1 MELLR
6 AGFRPRLMAPGV
18 LLLLAY
24 SVETALVFGRPYFG
38 WDVPAEHAVQ
48 SIGWGSLVDAMRIF
62 DRFEGFWQVGLAL
75 LAIAAVF
82 AINRR
87 ATWLVLAGALS
98 SAVYYLSQLETHRP
112 RPDAHLVHVLRHTT
126 QGSYPSGHAVFFTW
140 LAILLPLAIRPV
152 WRGWWVLAGLG
163 ALSLVVASVGRMVVG
178 EHWPSDVLGGLLLGL
193 GWSLFALGV
202 RALSEP
208 VLG

>member
-1 MELLR
+1 MESLR
-6 AGFRPRLMAPGV
+6 AGLRPRLLVPGL
-18 LLLLAY
+18 LLLLAFAA
-24 SVETALVFGRPYFG
+24 ETALVFGRPYFG
-38 WDVPAEHAVQ
+38 WDIPVERALQ
-48 SIGWGSLVDAMRIF
+48 SIRWGPLLDVMRIF

-87 ATWLVLAGALS
+87 ATLLVLAGALS
-98 SAVYYLSQLETHRP
+98 SSIYYLTQLETHRP

-152 WRGWWVLAGLG
+152 WRGWWLLATLG
-163 ALSLVVASVGRMVVG
+163 ALSLGLASVGRIVVG

-193 GWSLFALGV
+193 GWSLLALGL
-202 RALSEP
+202 RRLSEP